1 MSHSPHALAIF
12 FHQHIPIDLA
22 RRDIRV
28 NIFIESAAIR
38 AALRGNGI
46 AKGGERP
53 LGAVA
58 ATEMKCRVIDL
69 AFSFPTQT
77 HGVVGQDFG
86 PEVFQND
93 LGPCSTRGQNKE
105 KEQSNN
111 QKKAC
116 DALHMKKPCHR

>member
-46 AKGGERP
+46 A
-53 LGAVA
+53 
-58 ATEMKCRVIDL
+58 
-69 AFSFPTQT
+69 
-77 HGVVGQDFG
+77 
-86 PEVFQND
+86 
-93 LGPCSTRGQNKE
+93 
-105 KEQSNN
+105 
-111 QKKAC
+111 
-116 DALHMKKPCHR
+116 